1 MWTYVGTLNSFGLW
15 SEEGNIDMA
24 LVNYREVL
32 DYIGSRRQGL
42 SRGSLGTEVT
52 ALRHYYD
59 HLLEEGVVEENPVGG
74 VVLRG
79 IRRKRLYD
87 VLSGEELVLLH
98 RNYGEE
104 QGDKAIADVL
114 YRNKVILGM
123 LVYQGLDAYS
133 LRGLEVDDVDLEK
146 GQVRIRG
153 SKRTEGRV
161 LKLEADQIL
170 GLHEYVKYIRERL
183 LYKSERQAEQIDQL
197 FISVSGSVGIKKV
210 LSNLLHDLRKA
221 NGRIKSLRQLRA
233 SVIVDWL
240 KRYNLREVQY
250 MAGHRYVSST
260 ESYGAHDVEA
270 LSKDMDVYHPLQN

>member
-1 MWTYVGTLNSFGLW
+1 MGTLNSFGLW
-15 SEEGNIDMA
+15 SEGRNIDMA
-24 LVNYREVL
+24 LVGYREVL

-87 VLSGEELVLLH
+87 VLSGEELALLYSS
-98 RNYGEE
+98 YGQE
-104 QGDKAIADVL
+104 QGDKAIADL
-114 YRNKVILGM
+114 MYRNKVMLGM

-133 LRGLEVDDVDLEK
+133 LRSLEVGDVDLEK

-161 LKLEADQIL
+161 LKLTSVQIL
-170 GLHEYVKYIRERL
+170 GLHEYVKYIREGL
-183 LYKSERQAEQIDQL
+183 LYKSERQAEQVAQL

-210 LSNLLHDLRKA
+210 LSNLLHDIRKA
-221 NGRIKSLRQLRA
+221 NGRIKSLRQVRA

-240 KRYNLREVQY
+240 TALQFTGGTVYV
-250 MAGHRYVSST
+250 AGHRYVSST
-260 ESYGAHDVEA
+260 ESYRAHDVEA
-270 LSKDMDVYHPLQN
+270 LSKDMDVYHPLQMKR

>member
-1 MWTYVGTLNSFGLW
+1 MGTLNSFGLW
-15 SEEGNIDMA
+15 SEGRNIDLA

-104 QGDKAIADVL
+104 QGDKAIADL
-114 YRNKVILGM
+114 MYRNKVMLGM
-123 LVYQGLDAYS
+123 LVYQGLDVYS
-133 LRGLEVDDVDLEK
+133 LKRLEVDDVDLEQ
-146 GQVRIRG
+146 GQVMIRG
-153 SKRTEGRV
+153 SKRTECRV
-161 LKLEADQIL
+161 LKLTSVQIL
-170 GLHEYVKYIRERL
+170 GLHEYVKYIRGRL
-183 LYKSERQAEQIDQL
+183 LYKSERQAEQVAQL
-197 FISVSGSVGIKKV
+197 FISVSGSVEIRNV
-210 LSNLLHDLRKA
+210 LSNLVHDLRRA
-221 NGRIKSLRQLRA
+221 NGRVKSLRQIRA

-260 ESYGAHDVEA
+260 ESYRAHNVEA
-270 LSKDMDVYHPLQN
+270 LSKDMDVYHPLQK